1 MGKEGGTKEIL
12 MEGKK
17 KYRRKER
24 MTETKKEKG
33 KIH

>member
-1 MGKEGGTKEIL
+1 MGRERGSKETL
-12 MEGKK
+12 TEGKNK
-17 KYRRKER
+17 RRKER